1 MHVMRWMDG
10 SALLLISAT
19 SLAAEGSSPEETVK
33 KYLAAL
39 QAGNSAAYPLVSKAM
54 AQNKN
59 KDEWTQ
65 EVQWLMQM
73 AEVKIFEFS
82 IYPGRVEGDKAYV
95 PNLLSS
101 QDKFLNQ
108 LGIEEH
114 ELYTLIRENGAW
126 RIDQQQIVERR
137 DWAEWFPS
145 PDSAEGK
152 KREATSTPGS

>member
-1 MHVMRWMDG
+1 MAG

-19 SLAAEGSSPEETVK
+19 SLAAEGASPEETVK
-33 KYLAAL
+33 EYLTAL
-39 QAGNSAAYPLVSKAM
+39 QAGNFAAAYSLVSKAM
-54 AQNKN
+54 EQNKN

-108 LGIEEH
+108 LGLEEH

-152 KREATSTPGS
+152 KREEKGKATSTPGS